1 MLQSMLG
8 SLIVGS
14 LFLVSQQAQAA
25 MVIQVADANNFCT
38 FLPPTDSTDRLI
50 ADSETEAD
58 AFCMGS
64 TPKATGADSIPSGF
78 IQSAHFVATDDYVQ
92 VTGQIDPSKANLD
105 PTDGGGQYD
114 VKAPDG
120 ASCAGYEYFVNLIEP
135 SSNTY
140 CIRCCNSESDC
151 NRGISEAGCERIV
164 PGDYSGPMG
173 AGSGESSDTPNS
185 SAAPSS
191 TDSSSPSPAD
201 PSRGSSSSGS
211 SNPNTPS
218 SSSLPSPSSSPSS
231 DSGSSPAATSSLP
244 SDSTASAGD
253 SSSSQSS
260 SSSSSDESVSAQ
272 SVDESAANNIG
283 VRSMTS
289 ALVAVVVGVAVVML

>member
-1 MLQSMLG
+1 
-8 SLIVGS
+8 
-14 LFLVSQQAQAA
+14 

-173 AGSGESSDTPNS
+173 DGAGESSDTPSS

-191 TDSSSPSPAD
+191 TDSPAPSANP
-201 PSRGSSSSGS
+201 SSSNSADS
-211 SNPNTPS
+211 L
-218 SSSLPSPSSSPSS
+218 SSSLPLPSSDSSSPSS
-231 DSGSSPAATSSLP
+231 DSGSSPAPSS
-244 SDSTASAGD
+244 SDSSASGGD
-253 SSSSQSS
+253 SSSQSS

-272 SVDESAANNIG
+272 SVDESAANKNMGLGSILVASVIG
-283 VRSMTS
+283 V
-289 ALVAVVVGVAVVML
+289 VATML